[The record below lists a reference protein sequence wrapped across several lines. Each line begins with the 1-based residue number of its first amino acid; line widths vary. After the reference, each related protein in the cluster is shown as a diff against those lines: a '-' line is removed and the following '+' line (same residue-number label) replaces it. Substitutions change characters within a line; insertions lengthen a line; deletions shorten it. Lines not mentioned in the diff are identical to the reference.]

1 MDNSISIVHQ
11 TEVLGKSFQIYGTK
25 DAPLF
30 LAKDVADW
38 IEHSDTSKM
47 LRNVD
52 DDEKVLM
59 THPNNVRIP
68 QRKLLRTNEK
78 VGYDG
83 TQAWYLTEHG
93 LYEVLMQSRKPIAKE
108 FKRQVKRILTEIR
121 QTGKYGADNLNHT
134 LAMFA
139 STITAMQQSMLA
151 MQQSINNLQ
160 SRSIPLSLP
169 GDNLPEDILR
179 CLRTLGGVAT
189 KEQIADEVG
198 CDEDELLLALKD
210 LLVSN
215 RICETRHWSLAKGT
229 QGICYCLPSYGDT
242 GKLAAYANY
251 PNRRPQIQTSTAP
264 SEPRKFANSRIP
276 CALRH
281 DVSGEVRHFPS
292 MREALRFL
300 DIPTYGVSYELAR
313 TIKKNHWEFIEINR

>member
-1 MDNSISIVHQ
+1 MDNSISIIHQ

-30 LAKDVADW
+30 LAKDVAEW
-38 IEHSDTSKM
+38 LEHSQVCRM
-47 LRNVD
+47 LQNVD
-52 DDEKVLM
+52 EDEKVV
-59 THPNNVRIP
+59 NNVHTLGGN
-68 QRKLLRTNEK
+68 Q
-78 VGYDG
+78 DC
-83 TQAWYLTEHG
+83 WFLTEHG

-229 QGICYCLPSYGDT
+229 QGICYCLPEYGNA

>member
-1 MDNSISIVHQ
+1 MDNSISIVHS

-30 LAKDVADW
+30 LAKDVARW
-38 IEHSDTSKM
+38 IEHSDTSTM

-52 DDEKVLM
+52 DDEKV
-59 THPNNVRIP
+59 
-68 QRKLLRTNEK
+68 TNIVCTLGGNQK
-78 VGYDG
+78 
-83 TQAWYLTEHG
+83 AWFLTEHG

-121 QTGKYGADNLNHT
+121 QTGSYGMEQKVDAL
-134 LAMFA
+134 LAMFS
-139 STITAMQQSMLA
+139 STITTMQQSIVA

>member
-1 MDNSISIVHQ
+1 MDNTLSIVHQ
-11 TEVLGKSFQIYGTK
+11 TELLGKPFQIYGTTEH
-25 DAPLF
+25 PLF
-30 LAKDVADW
+30 LAKDVAEW
-38 IEHSDTSKM
+38 LEHSKASIM
-47 LRNVD
+47 LQTVD
-52 DDEKVLM
+52 DDEKLM
-59 THPNNVRIP
+59 ETLFTGG
-68 QRKLLRTNEK
+68 QRRSC
-78 VGYDG
+78 
-83 TQAWYLTEHG
+83 WFLTEHG

-179 CLRTLGGVAT
+179 SIRTLGGVAT

-251 PNRRPQIQTSTAP
+251 PNRRPQIQTSTTP
-264 SEPRKFANSRIP
+264 SETRKFANSRIP

-281 DVSGEVRHFPS
+281 DVTGEVRHFPS

>member
-1 MDNSISIVHQ
+1 MDNSISIIHQ

-30 LAKDVADW
+30 LAKDVAEW
-38 IEHSDTSKM
+38 IEHSNTASM

-59 THPNNVRIP
+59 THVNNVYIP
-68 QRKLLRTNEK
+68 PVKSLRTNEK

-121 QTGKYGADNLNHT
+121 QTGSYGIEQKVDAM
-134 LAMFA
+134 LAMFT
-139 STITAMQQSMLA
+139 STITTIQQSIVAMQQSVVA
-151 MQQSINNLQ
+151 LQ
-160 SRSIPLSLP
+160 SRSVSLSLP
-169 GDNLPEDILR
+169 GDNLPEKILR
-179 CLRTLGGVAT
+179 IIRIFGGVAT
-189 KEQIADEVG
+189 REQILHEVG
-198 CDEDELLLALKD
+198 CAEDEFLLSIKD

-215 RICETRHWSLAKGT
+215 RICETRHWSLTNGGN
-229 QGICYCLPSYGDT
+229 GISYCLPDYGSV
-242 GKLAAYANY
+242 KSPL
-251 PNRRPQIQTSTAP
+251 TAP
-264 SEPRKFANSRIP
+264 VRTRKFTNSRIP

-281 DVSGEVRHFPS
+281 SVTGEVKYFCS

-300 DIPTYGVSYELAR
+300 NIPTYGVSYPLAL
-313 TIKKNHWEFIEINR
+313 TIKKDNWEFIEIKR